1 MMKQLKERNGNSIEA
16 LTQKFKKGTMKR
28 EKYIDK
34 LTRQLKE
41 WDNELA
47 DLEKRAGEKYDDIK
61 TKFAQRL
68 DNTKTKRDELRK
80 KLSKLEKAGEEVSK
94 DLKNDFEIL
103 WKDIK
108 DGIANMRKQL
118 K

>member
-16 LTQKFKKGTMKR
+16 ITKKFTKGAMKR

-41 WDNELA
+41 WDKELTE
-47 DLEKRAGEKYDDIK
+47 LEKKAGDKYTDLK
-61 TKFAQRL
+61 SKFAQRM
-68 DNTKTKRDELRK
+68 DQTKKKRDELRK
-80 KLSKLEKAGEEVSK
+80 KLNRLEKAGEEVSK

>member
-1 MMKQLKERNGNSIEA
+1 
-16 LTQKFKKGTMKR
+16 MKR

-34 LTRQLKE
+34 LTQQLKQ
-41 WDNELA
+41 WDKELTE
-47 DLEKRAGEKYDDIK
+47 LEKRAGEKYDDIK
-61 TKFAQRL
+61 SKFAQRL
-68 DNTKTKRDELRK
+68 DKTKKKRDELRK
-80 KLSKLEKAGEEVSK
+80 KLNKLEKAGEEVSK